1 MENNV
6 ILEIK
11 HLSKVYESKG
21 SNVKALSDVSLDV
34 HQGETIGIVGES
46 GCGKTTLG
54 RAKISPFEPVAEDTP
69 ERELEQLFDRL
80 LQAATRPANRYC
92 PIMAQLYT
100 GAVSRARFG
109 RSHKILTQRL
119 TAVS

>member
-1 MENNV
+1 MGNNV

-46 GCGKTTLG
+46 GYGKTTLG
-54 RAKISPFEPVAEDTP
+54 RCVVRDIEVHLNPLRRIPRSVNWSSCLTGCSRRQPGPQTAIVRLWRSCTREQFPV
-69 ERELEQLFDRL
+69 
-80 LQAATRPANRYC
+80 PASDA
-92 PIMAQLYT
+92 PIK
-100 GAVSRARFG
+100 F
-109 RSHKILTQRL
+109 
-119 TAVS
+119 